1 MNQVGAVPVGMN
13 KVDFVRGIGIFQAIP
28 LTWEQVLGSPQRH
41 SHSACLCRRLS
52 PGPRLPAGAAQDPYP
67 CLPPG
72 SICLYT
78 KVQSNMCCRLR
89 KHTTIP
95 FPADLFSWMSV
106 ESDLFLFL

>member
-1 MNQVGAVPVGMN
+1 MGMN
-13 KVDFVRGIGIFQAIP
+13 KVDFVRRKWYFSGRPFD
-28 LTWEQVLGSPQRH
+28 LGAGFGVPTVTFAQHLPVPAAPPSPQ
-41 SHSACLCRRLS
+41 
-52 PGPRLPAGAAQDPYP
+52 LPAGAAQDPYP

-78 KVQSNMCCRLR
+78 KVQNNMCCRLR
-89 KHTTIP
+89 KHTTIL